1 MLEQKV
7 KKFLE
12 ILKPFIKKIQILWKK
27 VAEKSRL
34 FFGKIGKW
42 LESKLQTDGEPWGY
56 CLANNQTSFEYPVRP
71 FVSGIFIWCRDC
83 DWLCLKFI

>member
-42 LESKLQTDGEPWGY
+42 LESKLQTDGEPWSPMDIGATV
-56 CLANNQTSFEYPVRP
+56 LRTIKLLSNTL
-71 FVSGIFIWCRDC
+71 FVLLFLGFLFGAGIATG
-83 DWLCLKFI
+83 